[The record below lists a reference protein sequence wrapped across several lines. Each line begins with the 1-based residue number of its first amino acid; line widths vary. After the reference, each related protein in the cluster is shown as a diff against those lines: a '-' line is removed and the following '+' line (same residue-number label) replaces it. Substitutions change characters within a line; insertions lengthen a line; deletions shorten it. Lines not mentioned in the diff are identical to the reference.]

1 MQLKEIAE
9 DYLYVCCN
17 TFEYLCSDDLQYNEM
32 LIRHIF
38 GENLKI
44 VNYTSDVQ
52 DENFNFKKGYYVQ
65 IIDGDIRMFY
75 REGNCAST
83 KYFLVLE

>member
-1 MQLKEIAE
+1 MQLKEITE
-9 DYLYVCCN
+9 DYLYICCN
-17 TFEYLCSDDLQYNEM
+17 IFEYLCSDDLQYNEM

-52 DENFNFKKGYYVQ
+52 YENFNFKKGFYVQ

-75 REGNCAST
+75 AGNSSEPT

>member
-1 MQLKEIAE
+1 MQLKEITE
-9 DYLYVCCN
+9 DYLHNCCDI
-17 TFEYLCSDDLQYNEM
+17 FEHLCSDDIQYNEM

-44 VNYTSDVQ
+44 VNYTSDIQ
-52 DENFNFKKGYYVQ
+52 DENFNLETGFYAQ

-75 REGNCAST
+75 TGDSSEPK
-83 KYFLVLE
+83 KYFLVLD

>member
-1 MQLKEIAE
+1 MQLKEITE
-9 DYLYVCCN
+9 DYLHNCCN
-17 TFEYLCSDDLQYNEM
+17 IFEDLCSDDIQYNEM

-52 DENFNFKKGYYVQ
+52 DENFNLETGFYTQ

-75 REGNCAST
+75 TDDSSEPT
-83 KYFLVLE
+83 KYFLVLD

>member
-1 MQLKEIAE
+1 MQLKEITE
-9 DYLYVCCN
+9 DYLYNCCDR
-17 TFEYLCSDDLQYNEM
+17 FEHLCFDDLQYNEM

-44 VNYTSDVQ
+44 VNYISDVQ
-52 DENFNFKKGYYVQ
+52 NENFNLKTGFYAQ
-65 IIDGDIRMFY
+65 IIDGDIRIFY
-75 REGNCAST
+75 TGDSYEPT